1 MNILLDT
8 HTFIW
13 STANPE
19 RLSQTVTNLLTDI
32 NNIWILSIASVWEMQ
47 IKLQLGK
54 LNLNSSLPNLIDNQ
68 QRVNNLQILPIDL
81 THIYALNNLPLHHKD
96 PFDRLLIAQAIV
108 EQIPIVS
115 IDEVRTYAP
124 ITEIS
129 VLQTF

>member
-19 RLSQTVTNLLTDI
+19 KLSQTATNLLTDV

-54 LNLNSSLPNLIDNQ
+54 LNLNSSLPNLINNQ
-68 QRVNNLQILPIDL
+68 QRVG
-81 THIYALNNLPLHHKD
+81 
-96 PFDRLLIAQAIV
+96 
-108 EQIPIVS
+108 
-115 IDEVRTYAP
+115 
-124 ITEIS
+124 
-129 VLQTF
+129 